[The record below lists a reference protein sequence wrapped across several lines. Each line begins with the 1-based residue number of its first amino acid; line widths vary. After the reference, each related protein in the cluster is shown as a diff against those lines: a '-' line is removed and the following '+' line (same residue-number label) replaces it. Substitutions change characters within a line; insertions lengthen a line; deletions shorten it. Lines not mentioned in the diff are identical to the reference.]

1 MALLLTLSGCSLPI
15 GEKAAPHYTLREAV
29 DALPRCW
36 SPLTI
41 EGGTDE
47 LLLSLCSAPLFAQDA
62 AHSPELAQ
70 RVTDV
75 TATFG
80 DRDAWKIGEEAG
92 RVFRIAL
99 REDARWQDGTPVTS
113 ADFLYSVRALLD
125 PAARF
130 ARAALFTEG
139 DAALCGAADYAAAG
153 LKVYTPWTIESEEAG
168 TLFFP
173 LRVKNSGY
181 FRRSAAELA
190 SDGALDAALYGRLC
204 AWADEAGFVP
214 LNEDTEAD
222 LREAAAVVF
231 ASRGLTFHEELW
243 RELFWLDTGEVQEEI
258 PFSSVGLLAP
268 DAHTLLY
275 ITASPVTADR
285 LRETLCEYFLMQK
298 AAGERFGDAYAASP
312 AATVSCGPY
321 RLVSLSEAE
330 AVLVRSESWYGY
342 GDGAHEGRYAADEI
356 RLLVPSSQTDARRLF
371 YAGKLDRLPLEEDAL
386 TELADSPYLCASP
399 AGAVHQFLFSTD
411 ADALAALDAADG
423 SSARLLSYTPF
434 LRALSAAV
442 DRTALCAAAEPP
454 LVPLADGAD
463 PYDPTRAREL
473 FREAYRFAAADG
485 VCGPDTQVVIRCM
498 VSASGA
504 LSEADKR
511 QETILNE
518 CIEAAAA
525 GTEWEGRLRVAFLCG
540 AQDRDADFAAGRIEC
555 IRTTR
560 TASSSEDEDVFCL
573 SFGETMR
580 GTLVSPKLMPSD
592 EAVWGVAFAMD
603 DISYD
608 AYLHRCGGEL
618 PQ

>member
-1 MALLLTLSGCSLPI
+1 MALLLALSGCSLPF
-15 GEKAAPHYTLREAV
+15 GERAAPHYTLREAV
-29 DALPRCW
+29 DVLPSCW

-47 LLLSLCSAPLFAQDA
+47 LLLSLCSSPLFAPDA

-70 RVTDV
+70 SVTDV
-75 TATFG
+75 TASFG
-80 DRDAWKIGEEAG
+80 DRDAWEIGESAG

-99 REDARWQDGTPVTS
+99 REDALWQDGTPVTS

-125 PAARF
+125 PTARF

-153 LKVYTPWTIESEEAG
+153 QKVYAPWTEDEEDE

-204 AWADEAGFVP
+204 ARADEAGFVP
-214 LNEDTEAD
+214 LTEDTEAD

-231 ASRGLTFHEELW
+231 ASRGLVFHEELW
-243 RELFWLDTGEVQEEI
+243 RELFWLDTGEVREEI

-275 ITASPVTADR
+275 ITASSVTADR
-285 LRETLCEYFLMQK
+285 LRETLSAYFLMQE
-298 AAGERFGDAYAASP
+298 AAGKRLGDAYATSSDT
-312 AATVSCGPY
+312 TVSCGPY
-321 RLVSLSEAE
+321 RLVSLSESE

-342 GDGAHEGRYAADEI
+342 GDGAHDGQCAADEI
-356 RLLVPSSQTDARRLF
+356 RLLVPSSRTDARRLF
-371 YAGKLDRLPLEEDAL
+371 FAGKLDRLPLDEDEL
-386 TELADSPYLCASP
+386 TALADSPYLCVSS
-399 AGAVHQFLFSTD
+399 AGEVQQFLFSTD
-411 ADALAALDAADG
+411 TDALAALDAVVG
-423 SSARLLSYTPF
+423 SSARLQSYVPF
-434 LRALSAAV
+434 LRALSAAI

-454 LVPLADGAD
+454 LLPLANGAE
-463 PYDPTRAREL
+463 PYDPARAREL
-473 FREAYRFAAADG
+473 LREAYRLAALDG
-485 VCGPDTQVVIRCM
+485 VCGPETQEVIRCT
-498 VSASGA
+498 VSASSA

-518 CIEAAAA
+518 CIAAAAA

-560 TASSSEDEDVFCL
+560 AVPTAREDGVFCL
-573 SFGETMR
+573 PFGETMR

-592 EAVWGVAFAMD
+592 GSVRDAAFAMD
-603 DISYD
+603 DASFET
-608 AYLHRCGGEL
+608 YLHTCGGEL